1 MGFMNIER
9 FVLTR
14 KKMGF
19 SQQELAAGICTQA
32 TLSRLENNGQIPTMK
47 ILIQLCRRL
56 QLTLD
61 ELFPK
66 VGVPE
71 SQLNQKMDR
80 AEFNFVISEY
90 QAAQKIVD
98 SINEQDA
105 ANDEQHWRF
114 LYLRGYLATLLD
126 KPITDALFD
135 FNQILM
141 AAEHAPLIYKLLA
154 HTGCGM
160 AYARHQQIDKADFYF
175 SKVLDQIYQCPTQ
188 STKDV
193 WRVLSI
199 VYNCGD
205 FYGAYKKNYLISD
218 ELLHY
223 AISICSDNHVTYYLA
238 KIQYQLALNAIAQ
251 AKEPAIV
258 LAHIEDSRAFSRI
271 NGNHIMLTQLAEL
284 QKKLYPET
292 VLNPETLF

>member
-1 MGFMNIER
+1 
-9 FVLTR
+9 
-14 KKMGF
+14 
-19 SQQELAAGICTQA
+19 
-32 TLSRLENNGQIPTMK
+32 
-47 ILIQLCRRL
+47 
-56 QLTLD
+56 
-61 ELFPK
+61 
-66 VGVPE
+66 
-71 SQLNQKMDR
+71 MDR
-80 AEFNFVISEY
+80 SEFNFVISEY

-141 AAEHAPLIYKLLA
+141 ASEHAPLIYKLLA

>member
-1 MGFMNIER
+1 MNIEK
-9 FVLTR
+9 FIITR
-14 KKMGF
+14 KEKGF

-32 TLSRLENNGQIPTMK
+32 TLSRLENNGQVPTMK

-71 SQLNQKMDR
+71 SQLTQKMDR
-80 AEFNFVISEY
+80 AEFNLVTSEY
-90 QAAQKIVD
+90 QAAQDILET
-98 SINEQDA
+98 INESDVT
-105 ANDEQHWRF
+105 NDEQHWRF

-126 KPITDALFD
+126 HPIMDALFD

-141 AAEHAPLIYKLLA
+141 ASEHAPLIYKLLA
-154 HTGCGM
+154 HTGCGLT
-160 AYARHQQIDKADFYF
+160 YARHQQIDKADFYF

-193 WRVLSI
+193 WRVLNI

-205 FYGAYKKNYLISD
+205 FYGAYKDNYIISD

-251 AKEPAIV
+251 DKDPAVI

-271 NGNHIMLTQLAEL
+271 NGNHIMLQQLADL
-284 QKKLYPET
+284 QAKLYPQTILSEK
-292 VLNPETLF
+292 TLF